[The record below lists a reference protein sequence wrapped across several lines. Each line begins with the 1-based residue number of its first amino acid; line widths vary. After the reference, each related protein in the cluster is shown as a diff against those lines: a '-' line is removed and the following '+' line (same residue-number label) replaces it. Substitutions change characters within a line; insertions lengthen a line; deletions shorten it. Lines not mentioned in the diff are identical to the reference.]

1 MKVSNSHWMSR
12 RSNIVRMDDWD
23 KESVDYAKVP
33 KVLKCD
39 FTDTLRL
46 HPKYDYL
53 YYSLFKRSKEGT
65 PFEAIKESE
74 ADGARIAKAACSLID
89 RLLLSTEGWCIVT
102 TPRRRHFEGFH
113 FSEFVSGLISKTKHI
128 PFYQGS
134 VQCLTKDR
142 LNPEFFLLRDIPENK
157 VIIFDDIITT
167 GTTLTATR
175 ELFADKEQ
183 VICIVGIYNN

>member
-74 ADGARIAKAACSLID
+74 ADGARIAKAACSLTRPSSPFNG
-89 RLLLSTEGWCIVT
+89 RLVYSDNA
-102 TPRRRHFEGFH
+102 
-113 FSEFVSGLISKTKHI
+113 KA
-128 PFYQGS
+128 Q
-134 VQCLTKDR
+134 
-142 LNPEFFLLRDIPENK
+142 
-157 VIIFDDIITT
+157 
-167 GTTLTATR
+167 TL
-175 ELFADKEQ
+175 
-183 VICIVGIYNN
+183 